1 MYYPDVAD
9 VPESQSVSVRNR
21 SFSIGALVDIP
32 APGADGVLFAH
43 GARFGGHSLY
53 VKDNRL
59 HYVNNFV
66 GMFEQKVVATEDVP
80 TGENLLLSASFD
92 KDGEDPPHVS
102 TGILSLYYNDKKV
115 GEGRIK
121 TQPGGFELAGEGLCV
136 GRDSGA
142 AVTDDYSGERPLPIH
157 RRNDQPGRRRCK
169 WRAVPRP
176 RARGAG
182 HDVAGV
188 VGWPIPIPSS
198 PGDRDR
204 RKTRSRAS
212 SRSVTEPGDSFVPP
226 SERIA
231 AFDNDGTLW
240 CEKPLYVQADFLFR
254 RWKEMA
260 AADPALLE
268 KQPYKAVV
276 EGDREWLAGALDHVP
291 ELLRG
296 VAEACGGI
304 TTDAFET
311 QVRSF
316 FDEARHPT
324 LGVPYM
330 QVGYRPMVELLRF
343 LETNG
348 FRSFICTGGGRDF
361 VRVVAEEMYAIPR
374 EQVIGSATTLSLQ
387 DGALIRG
394 AEPEQPFDDGPG
406 KPVHIWSR
414 TGRLPLLAG
423 GNSDGDSRCWRRLA
437 SVSWCTTTTQS
448 ASSRTTSAPSE
459 RSRRAATDGWTVAS
473 MRSDFADVF

>member
-1 MYYPDVAD
+1 MSDSDPLASWRPGPAKDAILAFVRSVA
-9 VPESQSVSVRNR
+9 E
-21 SFSIGALVDIP
+21 
-32 APGADGVLFAH
+32 PGA
-43 GARFGGHSLY
+43 
-53 VKDNRL
+53 
-59 HYVNNFV
+59 
-66 GMFEQKVVATEDVP
+66 
-80 TGENLLLSASFD
+80 
-92 KDGEDPPHVS
+92 
-102 TGILSLYYNDKKV
+102 
-115 GEGRIK
+115 
-121 TQPGGFELAGEGLCV
+121 
-136 GRDSGA
+136 
-142 AVTDDYSGERPLPIH
+142 
-157 RRNDQPGRRRCK
+157 
-169 WRAVPRP
+169 
-176 RARGAG
+176 
-182 HDVAGV
+182 
-188 VGWPIPIPSS
+188 
-198 PGDRDR
+198 
-204 RKTRSRAS
+204 
-212 SRSVTEPGDSFVPP
+212 SFVPP

-276 EGDREWLAGALDHVP
+276 GGDREWLAGMLDHVP

-304 TTDAFET
+304 TTDAFEA

-316 FDEARHPT
+316 FVEARHPT
-324 LGVPYM
+324 LGVPYT

-343 LETNG
+343 LEANG

-374 EQVIGSATTLSLQ
+374 EQVIGSATTLSFR

-394 AEPEQPFDDGPG
+394 AEPEQPIDDGPG

-414 TGRLPLLAG
+414 TGRMPLLAG
-423 GNSDGDSRCWRRLA
+423 GNSDGDIEMLA
-437 SVSWCTTTTQS
+437 SARFALLVHHDD
-448 ASSRTTSAPSE
+448 AE
-459 RSRRAATDGWTVAS
+459 REFAYDVGAERALARAATDGWTLAS